1 MVRENVL
8 KRSIYLFAC
17 AILLLVLVGC
27 RGWLPENRRLNGRI
41 IVWHSWNSTETA
53 VFQEALRDFE
63 EINPGVMVISV
74 PLTQNELLPRF
85 IQAAREGSG
94 PDLLIGSDDWIQE
107 LADANLIRPYIS
119 QTTVPIN
126 GLAQQAVTYKGNL
139 YGLPLFLSPYALYY
153 NRTIVSG
160 SLARTLDDLLTQ
172 AAEGRRVAF
181 VPRFEDAYWGIRAF
195 GPDIFARTGNLNL
208 ADSGFIP
215 WLDWLSEI
223 QNRPGVILNIDD
235 ASLEELFIQGRI
247 AYYVAGPEKQAVF
260 NAEMGEGSF
269 GVTTLPS
276 GPNGSAS
283 PLLPVE
289 TMMFY
294 EFSSPDQAFLATTLA
309 EFLANQQQGIRFMRE
324 LDKLPAN
331 PQISVDSR
339 IYPNVSG
346 FWRQSFTAVVLPNI
360 LDKSSL
366 VTAGNRA
373 YAATLSG
380 ALTPESAVC
389 IFGQEIAAANGLTAE
404 QVTLP
409 PNCELPDT
417 QP

>member
-1 MVRENVL
+1 ML
-8 KRSIYLFAC
+8 KRSIYLLAGG
-17 AILLLVLVGC
+17 ILFLGLVSC
-27 RGWLPENRRLNGRI
+27 RGFLSETQRINGRI

-53 VFQEALRDFE
+53 VLLEALRDFQ
-63 EINPGVMVISV
+63 EINPGVQVINV
-74 PLTQNELLPRF
+74 PLTPNELLPRF

-107 LADANLIRPYIS
+107 LADANLIRPYTS
-119 QTTVPIN
+119 QTGVPIN
-126 GLAQQAVTYKGNL
+126 GLARQAITYRGNL
-139 YGLPLFLSPYALYY
+139 YGLPLFLAPYALYY
-153 NRTIVSG
+153 NKTIVSG
-160 SLARTLDDLLTQ
+160 TIARTLDDLLTQ
-172 AAEGRRVAF
+172 AAQGRRVAF
-181 VPRFEDAYWGIRAF
+181 VPRFEDAFWGIQTF
-195 GPDIFARTGNLNL
+195 GPNIFDRAGNLNL
-208 ADSGFIP
+208 ADSGLIP
-215 WLDWLSEI
+215 WLDWLSEM
-223 QNRPGVILNIDD
+223 QNRPGVILNVDD

-247 AYYVAGPEKQAVF
+247 AYYVAGPEKQAIF
-260 NAEMGEGSF
+260 NATMGEESF

-276 GPNGSAS
+276 GPHGAAS

-294 EFSSPDQAFLATTLA
+294 EFSSPDQAILATTLA

-324 LDKLPAN
+324 LNKLPAN

-346 FWRQSFTAVVLPNI
+346 FWRQSFTAVVLPNTFE
-360 LDKSSL
+360 KSSL
-366 VTAGNRA
+366 ITAGNRA

-389 IFGQEIAAANGLTAE
+389 IFGLEVAAANGLTAE
-404 QVTLP
+404 QITLP
-409 PNCELPDT
+409 PQCELPET